1 MIDDYLTILCE
12 GDENSLDYRIYSKV
26 FEDKTII
33 PCGSNSVLK
42 VKELKHKDDENTCA
56 ITDRDV
62 LSQDEIDKYR
72 EQNIFTLKVR
82 AVENLLVSGEILEL
96 VCEKL
101 GVKNYKEEINNIKNI
116 LFNKYGK
123 RLNKQFEIDITKEN
137 ILEFYDPKKVIDTV
151 SVMLNLSKNEYIKE
165 FFELLN
171 DNSFKK
177 KVRESIIL

>member
-1 MIDDYLTILCE
+1 MINDYSVILCE
-12 GDENSLDYRIYSKV
+12 GDINSLDYQIYGKV

-33 PCGSNSVLK
+33 PCGANSVLK

-56 ITDRDV
+56 IMDRDV
-62 LSQDEIDKYR
+62 LTQDEIDKYR
-72 EQNIFTLKVR
+72 EQNIFTLKIR
-82 AVENLLVSGEILEL
+82 AVENLLVANETLER

-101 GVKNYKEEINNIKNI
+101 GVKNYNEEINNIKSI

-123 RLNKQFEIDITKEN
+123 KLNKMFEIDINEDN

-177 KVRESIIL
+177 TVREIIIL